1 MDMKLEL
8 VVLPVTDVDR
18 AKVFYTE
25 RVGFDELVDH
35 RPNEDFRV
43 VQLNPPGSE
52 CSIVFGTGISDM
64 EPGSVQGLH
73 LVVADIEAAVAEV
86 TARGLQVDG
95 PFHFGASGRTDGVDP
110 DRNDYGSFAA
120 FGDPDGNSWLLQE
133 ITGRQ
138 GWKLEVVIVPVADV
152 DRAKAFY
159 AEQLGFTVHT
169 DHHPSDE
176 FRVVQ
181 MDPPG
186 SPCSVV
192 FGTGI
197 PQGVPGSLHGLHLV
211 VTDIAAAIHELA
223 GRGLDVGEPFHFALS
238 GERTAGVDPAGA
250 DYTTF
255 ADFHD
260 PDGNTFLLQQVR
272 GVSAPT

>member
-1 MDMKLEL
+1 MDMRLEL

-18 AKVFYTE
+18 ANTFYTE
-25 RVGFDELVDH
+25 RAAFDQLVDH
-35 RPNEDFRV
+35 RPTDDFRV
-43 VQLNPPGSE
+43 VQLNPPGSG
-52 CSIVFGTGISDM
+52 CSIAFGTGISDM

-73 LVVADIEAAVAEV
+73 VVVPDIEAAVAEAA
-86 TARGLQVDG
+86 ARGLEVDG
-95 PFHFGASGRTDGVDP
+95 PFHFGASGQTAGVDP
-110 DRNDYGSFAA
+110 ARADYGSFAA
-120 FGDPDGNSWLLQE
+120 FNDPDGNGWLMQE
-133 ITGRQ
+133 ISGRQ
-138 GWKLEVVIVPVADV
+138 GWKLEVVILPVADV

-159 AEQLGFTVHT
+159 TDQLGFGVHS

-197 PQGVPGSLHGLHLV
+197 PQGAPGSIHGLHLV
-211 VTDIAAAIHELA
+211 VADIVAAIDRLA
-223 GRGLDVGEPFHFALS
+223 GRGVQIDEPFHFS
-238 GERTAGVDPAGA
+238 MTGERTAGLDPSGA

-255 ADFHD
+255 ADFRD
-260 PDGNTFLLQQVR
+260 PDGNTYLLQQVR
-272 GVSAPT
+272 GTPV